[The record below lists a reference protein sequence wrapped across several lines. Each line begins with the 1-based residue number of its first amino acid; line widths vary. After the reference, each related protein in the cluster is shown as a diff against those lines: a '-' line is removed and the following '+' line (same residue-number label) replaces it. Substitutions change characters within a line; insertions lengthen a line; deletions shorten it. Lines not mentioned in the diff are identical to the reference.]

1 MSEQASIS
9 KGIATRYAAA
19 LFGLA
24 EEQGDLETLS
34 KNVET
39 LMKSLKDSDDLN
51 ILISSPMYNR
61 DEQENAITA
70 IAQKMGLTGTVT
82 NTLSLMASKRGCLF
96 FPYFWQC

>member
-9 KGIATRYAAA
+9 KGIATRYAVA

-24 EEQGDLETLS
+24 EEQGELETLG
-34 KNVET
+34 KNVKT

-51 ILISSPMYNR
+51 ILISSPMYTR

-70 IAQKMGLTGTVT
+70 IA
-82 NTLSLMASKRGCLF
+82 
-96 FPYFWQC
+96 

>member
-39 LMKSLKDSDDLN
+39 LMKSLIDSDDLN
-51 ILISSPMYNR
+51 VLISSPMYTR
-61 DEQENAITA
+61 DGARTCDHCNCSEN
-70 IAQKMGLTGTVT
+70 GLNWHRNEYAFLNG
-82 NTLSLMASKRGCLF
+82 F
-96 FPYFWQC
+96 

>member
-24 EEQGDLETLS
+24 EEHGDLETLS

-51 ILISSPMYNR
+51 ILI
-61 DEQENAITA
+61 
-70 IAQKMGLTGTVT
+70 
-82 NTLSLMASKRGCLF
+82 
-96 FPYFWQC
+96 